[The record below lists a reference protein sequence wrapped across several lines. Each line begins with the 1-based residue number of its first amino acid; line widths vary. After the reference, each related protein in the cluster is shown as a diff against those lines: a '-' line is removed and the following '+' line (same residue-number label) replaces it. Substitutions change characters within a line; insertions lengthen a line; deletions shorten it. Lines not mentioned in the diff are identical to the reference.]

1 MPYMNIEEIIKLT
14 NAVYKVTELFPA
26 KDPLK
31 TAIRKEALDVLFF
44 SILVAKGVD
53 PKSKGNVFTSLK
65 LLEAYF
71 QISSKQGWVD
81 ERNFKILQ
89 AEYSKVKQFFE
100 ELIKKGKPEQK
111 KQELKEEKKEEK
123 KEITGRQIEY
133 EKLSDIQLK
142 LLEILQ
148 SNVRLKPNELKKFF
162 PKISSRSIRRELME
176 LKKKNIICA
185 FGSGKAVF
193 YEINPHY

>member
-1 MPYMNIEEIIKLT
+1 MNIEEIIKLT
-14 NAVYKVTELFPA
+14 NAVYKVTNLFPA

-31 TAIRKEALDVLFF
+31 IAIRKEALDVLFF

-71 QISSKQGWVD
+71 QISSKQNWVD
-81 ERNFKILQ
+81 ERNFEILQ
-89 AEYSKVKQFFE
+89 AEYDKVKQLFE
-100 ELIKKGKPEQK
+100 ELSKKSKPEK
-111 KQELKEEKKEEK
+111 KKPDLNQPKEEK
-123 KEITGRQIEY
+123 KEITGKQIEY

-142 LLEILQ
+142 VLEILQ
-148 SNVRLKPNELKKFF
+148 NKGQLKPNELKEFF
-162 PKISSRSIRRELME
+162 PKVSARSIRRELRE
-176 LKKKNIICA
+176 LKEKNIICA
-185 FGSGKAVF
+185 FGSGKAIF

>member
-1 MPYMNIEEIIKLT
+1 MTFALFLPIMPYMNIEEIIKLT

-100 ELIKKGKPEQK
+100 ELTKKGKPEQK
-111 KQELKEEKKEEK
+111 KQELKEEKK
-123 KEITGRQIEY
+123 R
-133 EKLSDIQLK
+133 
-142 LLEILQ
+142 
-148 SNVRLKPNELKKFF
+148 
-162 PKISSRSIRRELME
+162 
-176 LKKKNIICA
+176 
-185 FGSGKAVF
+185 
-193 YEINPHY
+193 